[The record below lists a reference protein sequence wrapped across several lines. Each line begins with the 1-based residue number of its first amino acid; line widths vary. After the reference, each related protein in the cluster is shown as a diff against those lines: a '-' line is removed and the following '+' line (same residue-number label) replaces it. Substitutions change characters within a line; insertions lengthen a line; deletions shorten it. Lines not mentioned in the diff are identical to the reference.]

1 MESKENITVNDGKGL
16 YDSTG
21 AIESVIADCN
31 ELLRDLTDGQ
41 FIRFCAR
48 LSGICQR
55 LALLKDG
62 ITSDVESFKKQIIE
76 LRRFVDDINAAEGGN
91 TNV

>member
-21 AIESVIADCN
+21 VIESIITDCN
-31 ELLRDLTDGQ
+31 ELVRDLTDGQ

-48 LSGICQR
+48 LAGIGQR
-55 LALLKDG
+55 LSLLKNG
-62 ITSDVESFKKQIIE
+62 VTSDIESLKKQIDE
-76 LRRFVDDINAAEGGN
+76 LRRFVDDINNAEGGN
-91 TNV
+91 TDV